1 MKSLL
6 LYLLVY
12 NFMIDIE
19 NISLSFFNLDD
30 YQKLKLAMIDAYTTM
45 PDAYWRE
52 SQIKTLTRRISDN
65 QSQRP
70 NCGLRPVHHC

>member
-1 MKSLL
+1 
-6 LYLLVY
+6 
-12 NFMIDIE
+12 MIDIE

-52 SQIKTLTRRISDN
+52 SQIKTLIDLF
-65 QSQRP
+65 P
-70 NCGLRPVHHC
+70 EG